1 MRKTDKVLRN
11 GKLIEDTMNELDGI
25 KAMYDV
31 DIIRIIDFFSKRISN
46 NFCLGYIFKGFDKSA

>member
-31 DIIRIIDFFSKRISN
+31 DIIRIIDFFQKEFQTIS
-46 NFCLGYIFKGFDKSA
+46 A